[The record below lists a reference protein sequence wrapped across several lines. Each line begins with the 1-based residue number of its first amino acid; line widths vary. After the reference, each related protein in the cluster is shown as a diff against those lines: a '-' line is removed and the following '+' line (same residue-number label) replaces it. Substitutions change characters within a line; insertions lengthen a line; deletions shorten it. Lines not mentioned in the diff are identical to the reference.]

1 VLHMFLSRS
10 DMNISSAKTNHSPS
24 SRNMNAVL
32 VGGGIH
38 ERSIALNLAKRGID
52 CVALEKD
59 YVARHA
65 SEVNGGGVRT
75 LGGDIPAVPPAL
87 RPLKP
92 VALGALVAI
101 DTVDA
106 AS

>member
-1 VLHMFLSRS
+1 MFLSRS

-24 SRNMNAVL
+24 SRNMNTVL
-32 VGGGIH
+32 AGSRIH

-52 CVALEKD
+52 CVALEKG
-59 YVARHA
+59 YMARHA

-75 LGGDIPAVPPAL
+75 HGGDIPAVSLAL
-87 RPLKP
+87 RSLKP
-92 VALGALVAI
+92 VVLGALAAI

>member
-1 VLHMFLSRS
+1 MFLSRP

-65 SEVNGGGVRT
+65 SEVNCGGVRT
-75 LGGDIPAVPPAL
+75 LGGDIPAVSLAL

-92 VALGALVAI
+92 VGLGALAAI